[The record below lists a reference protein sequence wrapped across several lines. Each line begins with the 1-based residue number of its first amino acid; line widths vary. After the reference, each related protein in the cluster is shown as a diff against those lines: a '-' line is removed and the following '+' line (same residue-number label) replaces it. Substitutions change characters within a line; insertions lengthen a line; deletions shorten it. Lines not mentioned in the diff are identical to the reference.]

1 MFEWL
6 DGMKPMNLQN
16 EICAFGISVSA
27 CACVCVA
34 NSWAICNSARGFAIG
49 LECCSLGLRRRE
61 IQV

>member
-27 CACVCVA
+27 CACVCVCVWRIA
-34 NSWAICNSARGFAIG
+34 GPSATAPVG
-49 LECCSLGLRRRE
+49 LLLG
-61 IQV
+61 